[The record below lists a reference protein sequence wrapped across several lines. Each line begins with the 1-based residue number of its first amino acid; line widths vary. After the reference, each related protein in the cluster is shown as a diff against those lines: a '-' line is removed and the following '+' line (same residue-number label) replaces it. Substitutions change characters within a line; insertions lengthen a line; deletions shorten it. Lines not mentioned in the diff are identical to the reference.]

1 MIGNVDLCLTCNG
14 IRLELTDVL
23 QSMAITTAEEARLPA
38 RLKRAGFPLRGSMR
52 DFFVGIDGGGTKT
65 RCAISDETGKVIG
78 QGLAGGCKVNKHIS
92 LKSAQENVAS
102 AVAIAMEKS
111 GILNRDMTSVCF
123 GIPGIEAP
131 DGLENARQLVKS
143 TGLND
148 HVLMV
153 NDAKIAWAGALVCR
167 PGVVVVSG
175 NGFDVCGVSEHGE
188 EIIGLSSP
196 GILYGASC
204 EDIEHQLLYE
214 SLVANEGSPLLV
226 KMLNLFGLREQD
238 ELIRNVRTGKY
249 PWKELSGKLLPF
261 GVEAAQDDDQS
272 AIHILEWAGRTLGLA
287 VVMVMKSLRI
297 HKTPVSF
304 IGGAF
309 EVCGGMLSRPFE
321 ATVLSRF
328 PEATIVFPRLKPAG
342 GALLL
347 AMRAVGRK
355 IDETLTRHIA
365 HTLSTKTFEV

>member
-1 MIGNVDLCLTCNG
+1 MVGNVDLGLTCNG
-14 IRLELTDVL
+14 IRLELTDTL
-23 QSMAITTAEEARLPA
+23 QSMATTTTEEARLPP
-38 RLKRAGFPLRGSMR
+38 RLKRAGVPLRGSMR

-65 RCAISDETGKVIG
+65 RCAIADETGKVIG
-78 QGLAGGCKVNKHIS
+78 QGLAGGCKVNQHIS
-92 LKSAQENVAS
+92 LKIAQENVAS
-102 AVAIAMEKS
+102 AVAIAIEKS
-111 GILNRDMTSVCF
+111 GIPKRDMISACF

-143 TGLND
+143 AGLND
-148 HVLMV
+148 HVLVV

-196 GILYGASC
+196 GILYGVSC

-238 ELIRNVRTGKY
+238 ELIRNVKTGKY

-261 GVEAAQDDDQS
+261 VVEAASEDDQS
-272 AIHILEWAGRTLGLA
+272 AIHLLEWAGRTLGLA
-287 VVMVMKSLRI
+287 VVMIMKSLRI
-297 HKTPVSF
+297 HKTHVSF

-347 AMRAVGRK
+347 AMRTAGRE
-355 IDETLTRHIA
+355 IDELVIRHIA
-365 HTLSTKTFEV
+365 DTLSIKK